1 MKKEKRYNLIEQDHG
16 ETKII
21 ATGTVKELVEF
32 IVKKQ
37 YLDWILDEDPEFII
51 PDFTDVTTEQDM
63 QYTLKLVDL
72 WWWSLTIKEVDD
84 DRPVYHVRM
93 IKGTED
99 AWDETHTDPET
110 IFTTLDREEAEKV
123 AASTPIVPLD
133 DHDLSGK
140 PYFLAPAIIRVW
152 DEEEELVE

>member
-1 MKKEKRYNLIEQDHG
+1 MKNEKRYNLIEQDHD
-16 ETKII
+16 EAKII

-51 PDFTDVTTEQDM
+51 PDFTDVVTEQDLKH
-63 QYTLKLVDL
+63 YLKLVDHS
-72 WWWSLTIKEVDD
+72 WWSLALKEVDD
-84 DRPVYHVRM
+84 DKPIYYVCM

-99 AWDETHTDPET
+99 FWDEFHTNFEV
-110 IFTTLDREEAEKV
+110 IFSTFDREKAEKV
-123 AASTPIVPLD
+123 AANTDIVPLD

-140 PYFLAPAIIRVW
+140 PYFLAPAVIRVW
-152 DEEEELVE
+152 GDEEEMVD